1 LAVSLSSAMGDSFEL
16 FAPQITIHRRT
27 SQIDMSLTS
36 HSKRSEES
44 FSMLKVGS
52 DSKQISTAIGLLE
65 KSRAAV

>member
-1 LAVSLSSAMGDSFEL
+1 
-16 FAPQITIHRRT
+16 
-27 SQIDMSLTS
+27 MSLTS